1 MRVVRAQLEGTDAE
15 PGRVAAADV
24 ARMILGL
31 ERAIARAAY
40 LVLGKA
46 RRGATGRHHQV
57 IESAARLRFVGVE
70 KGSFIEVL
78 ALPDTAEPSDEELP
92 ISVAD
97 LSSLAFSRLLEVI
110 TSAGP

>member
-1 MRVVRAQLEGTDAE
+1 MRVVRVQLEGVNAE

-24 ARMILGL
+24 ARIIFGL

-40 LVLGKA
+40 LVLGKP
-46 RRGATGRHHQV
+46 RRGPTGRHSQV
-57 IESAARLRFVGVE
+57 IESAARLRFIGVE
-70 KGSFIEVL
+70 PGSFVEVF

-97 LSSLAFSRLLEVI
+97 LSSMAFS
-110 TSAGP
+110 